1 MRIFLLNKNVE
12 KPENLS
18 DFLREKY
25 KSFYGQL
32 QLIEGKFYK
41 TQFLNLAN
49 EHLKNFKLLAI
60 TLLLFHK
67 PWQSVLEISHYK
79 SYSERKF
86 LFDELFYS
94 TAKVN
99 TASI

>member
-12 KPENLS
+12 KPEYLS

-49 EHLKNFKLLAI
+49 EHLKNFKLVAAI
-60 TLLLFHK
+60 TLLLFRK
-67 PWQSVLEISHYK
+67 PVILKYYITKATLRENFSLMN
-79 SYSERKF
+79 YSIPLQK
-86 LFDELFYS
+86 
-94 TAKVN
+94 
-99 TASI
+99 

>member
-49 EHLKNFKLLAI
+49 EHLKNFKLVAAI
-60 TLLLFHK
+60 TLLVFRK
-67 PWQSVLEISHYK
+67 PVFLKYYITKVTLRENFSLMN
-79 SYSERKF
+79 YSIPLQK
-86 LFDELFYS
+86 
-94 TAKVN
+94 
-99 TASI
+99 

>member
-41 TQFLNLAN
+41 TQFLNLVN
-49 EHLKNFKLLAI
+49 EHLKNFKLVAI

-67 PWQSVLEISHYK
+67 AWHCVLEI
-79 SYSERKF
+79 
-86 LFDELFYS
+86 
-94 TAKVN
+94 
-99 TASI
+99 

>member
-12 KPENLS
+12 KPDNLS

-25 KSFYGQL
+25 ESFYGQL

-49 EHLKNFKLLAI
+49 EHLKNFKLVAI

-67 PWQSVLEISHYK
+67 PWQSVLEIYYK
-79 SYSERKF
+79 SYCERKF

-99 TASI
+99 TTSI